1 MSHIFD
7 ALQRAEAES
16 TGAKRPTFSLATE
29 LLEAAEQ
36 KMQATTAVVE
46 QPEQKMQA
54 ATAVAEP
61 PEQKMQA
68 ATAVVEQPARA
79 VMEPPVRADSFARSS
94 GTFEDL
100 EQCPVLA
107 VSVPEESHLVAVDK
121 EESLGAE
128 KFRFLA
134 VRLRQLRQSRS
145 LKKVLIT
152 STIPQEG
159 KSTVAAN
166 LACTLA
172 RRKQHKTLLLEG
184 DLRRPTVAHKLG
196 FGQVPGLCEWLRGET
211 ESMNVYRIETLGLW
225 VLPAGNA
232 PENPLELMQ
241 SGKLAP
247 LMEQWT
253 EWFDWIIIDSP
264 PVLPLADTSIW
275 ARLSDGIL
283 LVTRNGT
290 TERQHLQRGLES
302 LEKSKLLGALVN
314 NSANA
319 AHSDYYQRYSSSSI
333 HANKEKLK

>member
-36 KMQATTAVVE
+36 KMQAATADVEQPEQKMQAATAVVE

-54 ATAVAEP
+54 ATAV
-61 PEQKMQA
+61 
-68 ATAVVEQPARA
+68 
-79 VMEPPVRADSFARSS
+79 MEPPVRADSFAARSS

-247 LMEQWT
+247 LMEQLT

-333 HANKEKLK
+333 HANKEKPKPPQ